1 MMPIDMANEVTIHII
16 HLYKSLNSSCYRT
29 VFGPS
34 LLRAETRAVQPLGS
48 HRVVL

>member
-29 VFGPS
+29 VFGP
-34 LLRAETRAVQPLGS
+34 PFN
-48 HRVVL
+48 VLKHAPCSP